1 MTFVYVVVFA
11 KFLSLEAAAF
21 AKEKIKKS
29 FLDTSADP
37 KSEPPGGPQNGSGL
51 IFRNSS
57 GAQFADPKTGP
68 RERAGTSFGT
78 RSFAALARAVLVELG
93 SWSLYFMVSCST

>member
-37 KSEPPGGPQNGSGL
+37 KSEPPGGP
-51 IFRNSS
+51 
-57 GAQFADPKTGP
+57 PKWVRP
-68 RERAGTSFGT
+68 YISK
-78 RSFAALARAVLVELG
+78 
-93 SWSLYFMVSCST
+93 